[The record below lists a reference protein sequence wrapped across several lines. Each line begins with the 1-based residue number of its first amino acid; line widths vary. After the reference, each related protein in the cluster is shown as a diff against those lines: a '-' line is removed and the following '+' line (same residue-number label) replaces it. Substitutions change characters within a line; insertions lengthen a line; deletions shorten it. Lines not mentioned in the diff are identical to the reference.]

1 MFRNSDIKTNLN
13 LCIFFRLSFLYR
25 STYHIDVFLLC
36 LELMF
41 LTAFIDFSDVCV
53 QFGFVERDYDLEAVQ
68 LDMNISIGGNL
79 NWSFAVDD

>member
-1 MFRNSDIKTNLN
+1 
-13 LCIFFRLSFLYR
+13 
-25 STYHIDVFLLC
+25 
-36 LELMF
+36 MF
-41 LTAFIDFSDVCV
+41 LTAINDLSDVCV

>member
-1 MFRNSDIKTNLN
+1 
-13 LCIFFRLSFLYR
+13 
-25 STYHIDVFLLC
+25 
-36 LELMF
+36 MF

-68 LDMNISIGGNL
+68 LDMNISIGGNV